1 MGQHIADLL
10 LRESNAELLLL
21 LRDPAKLTAV
31 PVEHPR
37 ITVLVG
43 DLRDLTT
50 HAGAIASATRI
61 VHTATA
67 WGDPER
73 AMAVNVVAVKQLL
86 GFTSPEWLEQVLYF
100 STASVLDRQLRL
112 LPEARGEGT
121 EYIQTKALCLEQLED
136 HPLADRIVAIFP
148 TLVFGGKVDGTGP
161 FPTSYLTAGL
171 AEACRWLWL
180 AKGLRVDASFHFIHA
195 TDIARVCLHL
205 LGTPQEPNPEPGQGR
220 VRRLVLGQPA
230 VTVNDTVRRLLRWRG
245 GWLPP
250 FGVAV
255 RPWLVEA
262 LIKLLRL
269 EVTPWD
275 RFSIRQRHFV
285 HEPISPP
292 ERFGLASHASTLEAV
307 FATAGLRG
315 RRGLLA
321 SMLQMFRS

>member
-1 MGQHIADLL
+1 VGQHIADLL

-31 PVEHPR
+31 PADHPR

-43 DLRDLTT
+43 DLRDLTA

-73 AMAVNVVAVKQLL
+73 AMAVNVMAVKQLL
-86 GFTSPEWLEQVLYF
+86 AFTSPEWLEQVLVF
-100 STASVLDRQLRL
+100 STASVLDRQLQL
-112 LPEARGEGT
+112 LPEALTEGT
-121 EYIQTKALCLEQLED
+121 EYIQTKALCLQQLED
-136 HPLADRIVAIFP
+136 HPLAERIVAIFP
-148 TLVFGGKVDGTGP
+148 TLVFGGSVDGSAA

-171 AEACRWLWL
+171 AEACKWLWL
-180 AKGLRVDASFHFIHA
+180 AKWLRVDASFHFIHA
-195 TDIARVCLHL
+195 ADIARVCLHL

-230 VTVNDTVRRLLRWRG
+230 VTVNNTVRRLLHWRG

-250 FGVAV
+250 WGVAI

-292 ERFGLASHASTLEAV
+292 ERFGLVSHAATLEAV
-307 FATAGLRG
+307 FSDAGLR
-315 RRGLLA
+315 RRRPGLA